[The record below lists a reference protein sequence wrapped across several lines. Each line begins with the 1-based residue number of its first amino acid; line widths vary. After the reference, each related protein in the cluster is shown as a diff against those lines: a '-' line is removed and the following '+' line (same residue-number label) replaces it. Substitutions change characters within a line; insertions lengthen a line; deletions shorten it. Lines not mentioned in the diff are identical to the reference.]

1 MARLKL
7 ARVEDQAQR
16 LGLSRAQ
23 LYKVIAGGVAPGEQF
38 IAACM
43 SKYDGTFEQL
53 FEIAGAP

>member
-23 LYKVIAGGVAPGEQF
+23 LYKVIAGDVAPGEQF
-38 IAACM
+38 IAACVVA
-43 SKYDGTFEQL
+43 YDGTFEQL
-53 FEIAGAP
+53 FEIVEAP